1 MQSTADQE
9 LVREVITDNRY
20 LTLATTDGE
29 EPWVAPIEYL
39 HDEQFTFYFFSTDD
53 SRHSRH
59 IEQNPTVA
67 IAIFD
72 TTQPEYSADLSV
84 SLRGVQIRAAARR
97 LSSEEYPEAVSA
109 AIDALEL
116 PMPPY
121 SVYQIVPSAVYVP
134 KVRNGVNVR
143 VEVQMRQERTV

>member
-9 LVREVITDNRY
+9 LVREVLTGNRY
-20 LTLATTDGE
+20 LTLATADGE

-39 HDEQFTFYFFSTDD
+39 HDEQFNFYFFSTDD

-72 TTQPEYSADLSV
+72 TTQPEYSADLST
-84 SLRGVQIRAAARR
+84 SLRGVQIRATARR
-97 LSSEEYPEAVSA
+97 LSNEEYPEAVNA

-121 SVYQIVPSAVYVP
+121 SVYQIVPSAIYLP
-134 KVRNGVNVR
+134 KVSNGINVR
-143 VEVQMRQERTV
+143 VEVELHQDQTA